1 MSDKAS
7 DEAKDFVASL
17 LVRDPAQRASAAQ
30 AMEHPWLSRPRQM
43 PQPALRDAGPGA
55 QRERERERG
64 RKTRQTHF
72 AVLSKHR
79 KVSLLK
85 RQALLTIGYNL
96 DRKSIR
102 TMRDA
107 FRSLDV
113 DGNGRISVAELREGL
128 RLHKVMLLFTVLISL
143 FTTSMRTSATCV
155 VQNVSSYYRM
165 CSLKVSAQLLED
177 VSNMVDL
184 DASGEIEYT
193 SFVAACLD
201 HRSYHEQ
208 SQLYQV
214 FFFFFLLRFLC
225 WQSCLER
232 SITWAMMFSKV
243 LSVVAAYSSTLA
255 QLYYPFIL
263 NFYFLFILQ
272 KRECG
277 RGERGETGR
286 GERDERERE
295 REREREE
302 KEAFILCFV
311 GASYSN
317 KEAQLYQA
325 FHRFKDKETGAITL
339 ASLRKMLGTHSQKCS
354 LYRLYTVNALGR

>member
-165 CSLKVSAQLLED
+165 CSLKVSAQLLSMLED

-263 NFYFLFILQ
+263 NFYFFVYFT
-272 KRECG
+272 KEG
-277 RGERGETGR
+277 VWERGER
-286 GERDERERE
+286 RDRER
-295 REREREE
+295 RE
-302 KEAFILCFV
+302 
-311 GASYSN
+311 G
-317 KEAQLYQA
+317 
-325 FHRFKDKETGAITL
+325 
-339 ASLRKMLGTHSQKCS
+339 
-354 LYRLYTVNALGR
+354 